1 MGAYI
6 FGKSSLGPTLKENQ
20 NKNKNSTG
28 GTHTVKL
35 DTLKVQKTII
45 NKRKKKK
52 EKTWEYLLCVF
63 R

>member
-6 FGKSSLGPTLKENQ
+6 FGKPSLGPKLKENK

-35 DTLKVQKTII
+35 DTLKVQKTRIK
-45 NKRKKKK
+45 KRKKK
-52 EKTWEYLLCVF
+52 KTWEYLLCVF